1 MNPPTDGHMPAK
13 DSTVQT
19 KDSPRS
25 KPRRRPLVDGLE
37 HLYPNAD
44 PPTSQKLHKSRS
56 ISLIASDLIY
66 LEMWA
71 CKFIKKVHDADG
83 RYGSVTPRELR
94 SVRGSPHTEELTR
107 QIESK
112 DGNLNYDYVRQYI
125 NSVSEDQLVRE
136 IKDLQICPLIEDLL
150 GHYARICED
159 VKPATFSTLDP
170 FAKATFERARNDL
183 RSIYDLALTLR
194 GHISEAVTN
203 LDKHTLNS
211 LKSKMSVLQSG
222 FLRAGEILNKRPCL
236 LINEESDTWWD
247 PLSPSRSKLGKTFNP
262 KVTTVNA
269 YPQAPST
276 QPTLIILVTTLSLV
290 SLVTTFLSFV
300 HSTPSI
306 GTTSDADFWQLVSSS
321 IMQISSIAS
330 MVMPVYQ
337 SIRLTKEAWFWT
349 WILAGVGFCSAVAA
363 VPLYLYLPV
372 KWSDVVSFAGTLA
385 QSYVTLQLV
394 F

>member
-1 MNPPTDGHMPAK
+1 MPLEHPRGLMNPPTDGHMPAK

-71 CKFIKKVHDADG
+71 
-83 RYGSVTPRELR
+83 Y
-94 SVRGSPHTEELTR
+94 
-107 QIESK
+107 
-112 DGNLNYDYVRQYI
+112 
-125 NSVSEDQLVRE
+125 QLVRE

-394 F
+394 YAI